1 VKKAFGKNSNEN
13 ETIVGVDDAQESKD
27 SKYD

>member
-13 ETIVGVDDAQESKD
+13 EITVGVEDAQESEY